1 MTISTLDSFRISR
14 KREETTMINRKLV
27 GIFSLL
33 LATALVSVMG
43 IASCSSSGGDSDG
56 APASASAV
64 SIGAMTKGSVIVNGV
79 RFEDTAAN
87 ITADD
92 TPKTA
97 AFLENGMTVKVRGKI
112 NNDGATGAAEKID
125 VVAEVRGAVVSKGSD
140 TLSVHNQTVLV
151 DGATVFDGGV
161 TGVAGLSASP
171 ADNVEVHGQR
181 DATGTIR
188 ATRVEKLAAG
198 AVDDEVRGTV
208 SGKTSA
214 TFNIGTLAISTNAS
228 TSILPAGATF
238 ADGDIVQVHL
248 SGSTA
253 TKIKVEHAEAE
264 FEPAEGEEFE
274 VEGFV
279 SSLSSDSFKVNDQ
292 QVQTSSSTRFDG
304 GVKGDIVNDMKVE
317 AEGHLANGVLVADK
331 VTLKESIRIESSATA
346 DGKADLL
353 GKTVLVTS
361 KTEFSSNLTS
371 TAGIAVGDGLRIR
384 GFVNN
389 DGSSI
394 TATRVETQS
403 PLSNNRSILRGPV
416 KNINASASTFT
427 ILGITINASTATA
440 RPNDDSGN
448 STQTMTPESFFTS
461 LTADRTIVKARG
473 TFDAGTNT
481 IAADEIELE

>member
-1 MTISTLDSFRISR
+1 
-14 KREETTMINRKLV
+14 MIQGKLI

-33 LATALVSVMG
+33 LATALVAVMG
-43 IASCSSSGGDSDG
+43 ITSCSSSGGDSSDG

-79 RFEDTAAN
+79 TFDDTSATV
-87 ITADD
+87 IADD
-92 TPKTA
+92 DAQKVLA
-97 AFLENGMTVKVRGKI
+97 NGMVVKVKGTVNDDGLTGK
-112 NNDGATGAAEKID
+112 AEKVE
-125 VVAEVRGAVVSKGSD
+125 VVNEVSGTITSKGTD
-140 TLSVHNQTVLV
+140 TFSVLNQTVLV
-151 DGATVFDGGV
+151 DGATVFAGGA
-161 TGVAGLSASP
+161 TNLNGLN
-171 ADNVEVHGQR
+171 ADDSVEVHGQR
-181 DATGTIR
+181 DASRTIR
-188 ATRVEKLAAG
+188 ATRVEKHAG
-198 AVDDEVRGTV
+198 GVVDEVRGAV
-208 SGKTSA
+208 SGKTA
-214 TFNIGTLAISTNAS
+214 TTFNIGSLPITFGISTAI
-228 TSILPAGATF
+228 TPTGATF
-238 ADGDIVQVHL
+238 VDGDIVQVHL
-248 SGSTA
+248 NGTIA
-253 TKIKVEHAEAE
+253 TSIKVEDDDVE

-304 GVKGDIVNDMKVE
+304 GVKGDLVNDMKVE
-317 AEGHLANGVLVADK
+317 AEGHLANGILVADK
-331 VTLKESIRIESSATA
+331 VTLKESIRIESTATT

-353 GKTVLVTS
+353 GKAVLVTS

-394 TATRVETQS
+394 TATRVDKQS